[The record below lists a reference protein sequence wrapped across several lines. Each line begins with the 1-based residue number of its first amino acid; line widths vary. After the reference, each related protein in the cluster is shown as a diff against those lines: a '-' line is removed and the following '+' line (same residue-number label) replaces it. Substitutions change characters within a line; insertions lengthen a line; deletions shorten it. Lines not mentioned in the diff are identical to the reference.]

1 MPRLIHKSILVIL
14 LSVLSYSISAQQAPQ
29 LIVKGVDKS
38 AVRLDK
44 LKISV
49 FVIDNIATTTME
61 MSFYNSTSRVL
72 EGQLN
77 FPLNEGATVSRFAL
91 DVNGE
96 MREGVVVE
104 KEKASQVFEA
114 VTRKQIDPGILEK
127 TVGNN
132 FRARVYPIPAKGYKK
147 ALIAFEH
154 ELRSNGDQFI
164 YSLPLDY
171 SNILSEFSIDIEVV
185 NNIVRLPNNRGNL
198 INLNFKNKRESYVS
212 SYSDTNVKLQ
222 KQLSFVVEKPKQSG
236 TVFTCKGSVE
246 EADYFYINTT
256 PKREFRPKTKP
267 DDITIIWDASSSASK
282 RDLDNEL
289 NLIESYLNWV
299 KNCNVTVIRFSNVI
313 DSEKRFRISNGKSKE
328 ITQYLKDTRYDGG
341 TQLGTLNMS
350 EIKADEILLFT
361 DAISNFGKH
370 KANIDNAS
378 PVITI
383 NSSSVANI
391 SYLKYISGTTG
402 ARFIDLNN
410 TVNSDALTEL
420 TTQSKQFISAESPDN
435 NLYDIYP
442 NRPSQISDNFSV
454 AGKIRGK
461 RGIIKLNFGYGGKV
475 TETITYIIDNKKPL
489 HKDLAERMWVQKKIA
504 ELNIFEQDN
513 NDEITKI
520 GKRFS
525 VVTKNTSLIVLDN
538 IQDYI
543 RYEITPPESMKQ
555 KYNIMLKR
563 KRADRQR
570 STDRRLDDI
579 YREFKRDIR
588 WWDNAIDSRGVKQQ
602 KNNPN
607 ANLINNIRVPRNHR
621 LVRGTVLSR
630 EDGLGIP
637 GANVIIEGT
646 RRGVAT
652 NIDGEFAIAVPE
664 NRYVLELST
673 MGFAKKYIN
682 IRDTETVRVILDP
695 ENIDLDEVV
704 VVGYGTSS
712 ITTTGAT
719 SNVSAE
725 EVLSKTVAGVQVA
738 KSQSNST
745 QPPVV
750 NVDLQIVEDDV
761 EIEDEFTTESESKKS
776 IPKPRKA
783 SIKINAWQ
791 SNAKYISELDRCSD
805 SEMYNCY
812 LKLKEQYTNTPSF
825 YFDVADFMFK
835 KGKKKIA
842 IKVLSN
848 ITELNIENHEIM
860 RSLGRK
866 LSEFGEHKRA
876 IEVYNDVLKIR
887 SFEPQSYRDLGIAYA
902 DNNEPQKAIETL
914 YKIINRDWEEE
925 TTNRFNDIEIII
937 LHEINNIISQ
947 TNKRLDTEFID
958 KRFIKNMPVD
968 IRIVIDW
975 DANDTDIDLW
985 VTDPL
990 FERCSYKNKSTNI
1003 GAKISNDITTGYGPE
1018 EFMLKHAIKG
1028 DYFIE
1033 VDFYGSSKQSV
1044 TGPVTVKAF
1053 IYTNFGR
1060 KNQTREMLTIQITE
1074 KGRKRYSVGDIT
1086 FKK

>member
-14 LSVLSYSISAQQAPQ
+14 LSVICYSISAQRAPQ

-44 LKISV
+44 LKIYV
-49 FVIDNIATTTME
+49 FVIDNIATTTIE

-104 KEKASQVFEA
+104 KEKATQVFEA
-114 VTRKQIDPGILEK
+114 VTRKQIDPGIIEK

-147 ALIAFEH
+147 AIIAFEH
-154 ELRSNGDQFI
+154 ELKTEGDNFI
-164 YSLPLDY
+164 YNLPLDY
-171 SNILSEFSIDIEVV
+171 KNVLSEFTIDVEVV
-185 NNIVRLPNNRGNL
+185 NNIVRLPNNRSNL
-198 INLNFKNKRESYVS
+198 INLNFKNKRESYIS
-212 SYSDTNVKLQ
+212 KYSDTNVKLQ
-222 KQLSFVVEKPKQSG
+222 KLLSFVVEKPKQSG
-236 TVFTCKGSVE
+236 TIFTCRGSVE
-246 EADYFYINTT
+246 NADYFYINTT
-256 PKREFRPKTKP
+256 PEKESRPKIKP

-282 RDLDNEL
+282 RDIDKEL
-289 NLIESYLNWV
+289 SFIGSYLNWV
-299 KNCNVTVIRFSNVI
+299 KNCNITVIRFSNVI

-328 ITQYLKDTRYDGG
+328 IIQYLADTRYDGG

-370 KANIDNAS
+370 KADIDNAS
-378 PVITI
+378 PVITV

-391 SYLKYISGTTG
+391 SYLKYISETTNG
-402 ARFIDLNN
+402 RFINLNETTN
-410 TVNSDALTEL
+410 IDALTEI

-442 NRPSQISDNFSV
+442 NRSSQVSNNFSV

-475 TETITYIIDNKKPL
+475 TETVTYIIDNKEPL

-563 KRADRQR
+563 KRADKQR
-570 STDRRLDDI
+570 STDRRLDYI
-579 YREFKRDIR
+579 SNRFKKDIR
-588 WWDNAIDSRGVKQQ
+588 WWDNAIDSRGIKHS
-602 KNNPN
+602 KDNSGNNQD
-607 ANLINNIRVPRNHR
+607 INNIRVPRNHR
-621 LVRGTVLSR
+621 LVKGTVLSR

-664 NRYVLELST
+664 NRYVLEFST

-745 QPPVV
+745 QPPIV
-750 NVDLQIVEDDV
+750 NTNLQIADNDI
-761 EIEDEFTTESESKKS
+761 EIEEEFTDQSENDKRVARKS
-776 IPKPRKA
+776 

-791 SNAKYISELDRCSD
+791 VDAKYISELDRCSD

-825 YFDVADFMFK
+825 YFDVAGYMFK
-835 KGKKKIA
+835 KGKKNIAVKI
-842 IKVLSN
+842 LSN

-914 YKIINRDWEEE
+914 YKIIDKDWDSE
-925 TTNRFNDIEIII
+925 TSSRFRDIEIII

-990 FERCSYKNKSTNI
+990 FERCSYKNKETKI

-1028 DYFIE
+1028 DYYIE

-1060 KNQTREMLTIQITE
+1060 KNQTKEVLTIQITE
-1074 KGRKRYSVGDIT
+1074 KGKKTYSVGEIT